1 MMKYFFAFALA
12 GMMAFSFNSHAQD
25 ALYSKSQFEKILQQ
39 YDEIVVVM
47 PGYDRSYDGVWLNT
61 MEIVGDYTLTFSRG
75 RVVHSFDLRTCMFV
89 QEEGRYVKLWLR

>member
-1 MMKYFFAFALA
+1 MKYLFAVALA
-12 GMMAFSFNSHAQD
+12 GLMTISFNSQAQD
-25 ALYSKSQFEKILQQ
+25 ALYSKAEFEKILQG

-47 PGYDRSYDGVWLNT
+47 PGYDRSYSGVWLNT
-61 MEIVGDYTLTFSRG
+61 MDIVGENTLTFSRG